1 MWLHDACVGGKELQ
15 VLGSACMPSPQYK
28 SPLPQN
34 PPDEQHVPPVHVAW
48 AAGPHLSADK
58 GGIRTFVDSGNIGW
72 RSTPEASR
80 SV

>member
-1 MWLHDACVGGKELQ
+1 MTHVWGGKELQ

-48 AAGPHLSADK
+48 AAAYLMLRIH
-58 GGIRTFVDSGNIGW
+58 
-72 RSTPEASR
+72 
-80 SV
+80 